1 MDSKEDIKQAVDNA
15 GDNINLQ
22 VKFSVKCS
30 DVLTTMSLSL
40 TLKYN
45 CPKILVSYN
54 NLLFNL

>member
-22 VKFSVKCS
+22 VKFSVLCS

-40 TLKYN
+40 TFKHN
-45 CPKILVSYN
+45 GP
-54 NLLFNL
+54 

>member
-22 VKFSVKCS
+22 VKFSVQCS

-40 TLKYN
+40 TFKHDG
-45 CPKILVSYN
+45 PKIL
-54 NLLFNL
+54 L

>member
-22 VKFSVKCS
+22 VKFSVKCF
-30 DVLTTMSLSL
+30 DVSTMMSLSS

-45 CPKILVSYN
+45 CPEILVSYN
-54 NLLFNL
+54 NLSFNL